1 MFPGY
6 RFDAAARRFKCILF
20 IFISIVSVEIS
31 ASSFYNNCF
40 QYTKQRQVFGKA
52 VIENQ
57 YVHYRLAELQ
67 TEVELLRALT
77 YRLTAQVKLHHKT
90 SYRHHKIPYIYH
102 KTPCRYT
109 QVLFQAPYIG

>member
-1 MFPGY
+1 MLNFQQAV
-6 RFDAAARRFKCILF
+6 F
-20 IFISIVSVEIS
+20 SNS
-31 ASSFYNNCF
+31 CF

-77 YRLTAQVKLHHKT
+77 YRLTAQVKMHHKHHLDT
-90 SYRHHKIPYIYH
+90 LEIYVAFISSPLYRINPHDECLNPFLNYFRFKLIY
-102 KTPCRYT
+102 
-109 QVLFQAPYIG
+109 

>member
-6 RFDAAARRFKCILF
+6 RFDAAARRFKYILF

-31 ASSFYNNCF
+31 ASSFYNSCF

-90 SYRHHKIPYIYH
+90 PGK
-102 KTPCRYT
+102 YT
-109 QVLFQAPYIG
+109 